1 MSGIE
6 VIGVFLR
13 SVPDVVWS
21 GLLASLITLVGVFF
35 SNCSNRSRLETQLRH
50 DREEKEKERTATL
63 RREISLE
70 AVGEFTEIMYAL
82 SQISTRDMTDPE
94 LASPAKKFSSTAS
107 RLQLVVEPRTALKI
121 QQFSFQCAKIYMQLI
136 ARATPISQARTNANI
151 SKHWFEISNSEVNRL
166 LIEMKKLNESSQHD
180 HKVFISL
187 SNSYTIQQQ
196 QMEKHARDMNFY
208 LSQVQYL
215 TLQFNKEL
223 LERII
228 KIVPDQNAIF
238 LELRRDLGLNAEI
251 EMFKELT
258 NQQTAEIIEEYHNV
272 INALQKET
280 NEQKKDNK

>member
-1 MSGIE
+1 
-6 VIGVFLR
+6 
-13 SVPDVVWS
+13 
-21 GLLASLITLVGVFF
+21 
-35 SNCSNRSRLETQLRH
+35 
-50 DREEKEKERTATL
+50 
-63 RREISLE
+63 
-70 AVGEFTEIMYAL
+70 
-82 SQISTRDMTDPE
+82 
-94 LASPAKKFSSTAS
+94 
-107 RLQLVVEPRTALKI
+107 
-121 QQFSFQCAKIYMQLI
+121 
-136 ARATPISQARTNANI
+136 
-151 SKHWFEISNSEVNRL
+151 
-166 LIEMKKLNESSQHD
+166 MKKLNESSQHD